1 MTSHS
6 RHTPDPPSHILVVGA
21 GIFGLSTTLSL
32 LRRRPFSTSS
42 QITLLDSSPLLPNPV
57 GSSVDTSR
65 IIRPDYAS
73 APYVRL
79 MREAQHL
86 WRQTSSVEEDWGAEG
101 RYTESGVVYVAD
113 KGQRGDGEMYLRKA
127 LENVRALAEKDPSIG
142 GTKGKDGIKELDSSE
157 EIAEAMGG
165 GVLGLGN
172 WGYLN
177 EGSGWADADK
187 CVRFALRMLEKE
199 GVEKGKLKIVT
210 GKRVKKLS
218 YSEDGKTVTGVHLE
232 SGESIA
238 ADLTILATGAW
249 TPTLVDLRGR
259 AVATGQALAYVDIT
273 DEEQEKLGNLPVL
286 LSETNGTFIIP
297 PRDRLLKVA
306 RHGYGYRNPT
316 KIPNP
321 MPSEQGGIEVS
332 VPVVGGG
339 ETPQE
344 GLDVARQAL
353 RSMVKLETG
362 LVDREW
368 SRSRVCWYCD
378 TPSGDFLITPHP
390 TLQNLILATGGSGHG
405 FKFLPVI
412 GEKIVDMISDDL
424 NITSNTFDPELKRIW
439 RWRPDEEVPGRTD
452 EEVECQ
458 DGSRG
463 GRRGMIWSEEMQK

>member
-1 MTSHS
+1 MTPQYGP
-6 RHTPDPPSHILVVGA
+6 TPDPPSHILVVGA
-21 GIFGLSTTLSL
+21 GIFGLSTALSL
-32 LRRRPFSTSS
+32 LRRSPFSTSS
-42 QITLLDSSPLLPNPV
+42 KITLLDSAPLLPNPV

-79 MREAQHL
+79 MREAQHF
-86 WRQTSSVEEDWGAEG
+86 WRQNSSAGEDWGAEG
-101 RYTESGVVYVAD
+101 RYTETGVVYVAD
-113 KGQRGDGEMYLRKA
+113 RGKGLDGETYLRKA
-127 LENVRALAEKDPSIG
+127 LENVRVLAESDPSIG
-142 GTKGKDGIKELDSSE
+142 GTKGKDGIKELNSSE

-165 GVLGLGN
+165 GVLGAGN

-177 EGSGWADADK
+177 GGSGWADADQ
-187 CVRFALRMLEKE
+187 CVRFALRKLEEE
-199 GVEKGKLKIVT
+199 GVEKGKLEIVT

-218 YSEDGKTVTGVHLE
+218 YSEDKKRVTGVELE
-232 SGESIA
+232 SGESIEA
-238 ADLTILATGAW
+238 GLTILATGAW

-259 AVATGQALAYVDIT
+259 AVATGQVLAYVDIT
-273 DEEQEKLGNLPVL
+273 EEEEKKLADLPVL
-286 LSETNGTFIIP
+286 LDENNGTFIIP
-297 PRDRLLKVA
+297 PRDHLLKIA

-321 MPSEQGGIEVS
+321 MPGGQGEIEVS

-353 RSMVKLETG
+353 KSMVRLKTG
-362 LVDREW
+362 LADRDW

-412 GEKIVDMISDDL
+412 GEKIVDMLSDHLSIST
-424 NITSNTFDPELKRIW
+424 NKFDPELKSIW
-439 RWRPDEEVPGRTD
+439 RWRSDEEVPGRTD

-463 GRRGMIWSEEMQK
+463 GRRGMIWAKEMQR